1 MTLCSP
7 CCIQWRMERWSAPRA
22 SSLLSQTPLTSIKAL
37 VMAKDLASEYSFIFL
52 IIHLASEDPVH
63 HLEDLLHLEVLP
75 LERVA
80 GHHLPEHV
88 QHRHREDWHRHL
100 GNMLSTDCT
109 QKLERLMKR
118 SFLRLT
124 STSLEDEATKW
135 LTRLKAS
142 RWITILKTLQFQ
154 FTLICDHLYLIAFQP
169 QDLSCQ
175 NQSSSDVSLW
185 SFFDLTIFFLRQIC
199 IHKFDKEE
207 CKHLMNACLV
217 FISLLQ

>member
-22 SSLLSQTPLTSIKAL
+22 SSSQSQTPLTTIKTL
-37 VMAKDLASEYSFIFL
+37 VMAKDLAREYCCIFL

-63 HLEDLLHLEVLP
+63 HLEDLLHLVVFP

-80 GHHLPEHV
+80 GHHLPQHV
-88 QHRHREDWHRHL
+88 QHGHREYRHRHL
-100 GNMLSTDCT
+100 GDMLSSDCT
-109 QKLERLMKR
+109 HYLERLMNR
-118 SFLRLT
+118 SFLQPT
-124 STSLEDEATKW
+124 STSLEGEATKW
-135 LTRLKAS
+135 LTRLNAS

-185 SFFDLTIFFLRQIC
+185 SFFDLTIFSLR
-199 IHKFDKEE
+199 
-207 CKHLMNACLV
+207 
-217 FISLLQ
+217 